1 MSSVNL
7 KELSGIVSFAA
18 VFCVFFVS
26 RIPKLILTVYIYV
39 VKNSVRIIWCSH
51 YLVLISH
58 SELLKV
64 SVSKQG

>member
-7 KELSGIVSFAA
+7 KELSGLVSFAA

-39 VKNSVRIIWCSH
+39 VKNSVRIIWYSH

-58 SELLKV
+58 SELLRV

>member
-1 MSSVNL
+1 MSSVNF
-7 KELSGIVSFAA
+7 KKLSGLVSFAA
-18 VFCVFFVS
+18 VLCVFFVS

>member
-1 MSSVNL
+1 MSSVNF
-7 KELSGIVSFAA
+7 KELSGLVSFAA
-18 VFCVFFVS
+18 VLCVFFVS

-64 SVSKQG
+64 SVSKKC